1 MSYHRTTRFGL
12 TFRSK
17 NALGKLLGLSNGSSR
32 NKDLLT
38 EPDLI
43 RRLDAK
49 DAKDAQ
55 LKLFHL
61 YREYV
66 LATPEDKSSRTLF
79 LMSRQSL
86 CKQTIEPLLS
96 EAPWLEKL

>member
-17 NALGKLLGLSNGSSR
+17 NALGRLLGLANGTSR
-32 NKDLLT
+32 DKEYLS
-38 EPDLI
+38 EADLI

-55 LKLFHL
+55 LKLFQL
-61 YREYV
+61 YWDYV
-66 LATPEDKSSRTLF
+66 RTTPEDKSSRVLF
-79 LMSRQSL
+79 QISSYGL
-86 CKQTIEPLLS
+86 CKQTIKPLLK